1 MNSLADFI
9 WAMIAFY
16 FVFMLIWIFIRIFG
30 DIFRRD
36 DLSGAMKV
44 VWIVVLFVLPFL
56 GAMIYL
62 ISRPK
67 GVADAETLGATPAA
81 APQAAPP
88 QAAAASGST
97 ADEIA
102 KLATLRDSGA
112 ITSAEFDAA
121 KAKALAV

>member
-1 MNSLADFI
+1 MNSLADFL

-56 GAMIYL
+56 GAMIYMVT
-62 ISRPK
+62 RPK
-67 GVADAETLGATPAA
+67 GAVESDAFVATS
-81 APQAAPP
+81 APP
-88 QAAAASGST
+88 PPQPTASSST

-112 ITSAEFDAA
+112 ITSAEYDAA